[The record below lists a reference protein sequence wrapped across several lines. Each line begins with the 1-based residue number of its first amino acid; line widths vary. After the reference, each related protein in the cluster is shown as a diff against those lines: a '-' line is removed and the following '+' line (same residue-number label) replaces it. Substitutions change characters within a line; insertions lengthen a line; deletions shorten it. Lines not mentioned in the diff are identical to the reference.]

1 MMEIFLDEVNRSV
14 EGEFN
19 FYFKYIEKI
28 GSGSF
33 GTVIRAIYLDQ
44 EREVAVKI
52 IDKTLYKYKNL
63 NRLKLEINI
72 LKQLKHKNIVE
83 FIGCIETNTT
93 IYIITEYIPDGTL
106 KEFIEKNS
114 ISGIQYKK
122 IKFIYSSNIIFF
134 KIFISK
140 NFFVI
145 I

>member
-1 MMEIFLDEVNRSV
+1 M
-14 EGEFN
+14 
-19 FYFKYIEKI
+19 
-28 GSGSF
+28 
-33 GTVIRAIYLDQ
+33 
-44 EREVAVKI
+44 
-52 IDKTLYKYKNL
+52 

-145 I
+145 IWWIFKFNLKKFLIYFNENLFL